1 MGHEYGANLVD
12 VAVVAKEINTTKI
25 KLDVVNV
32 LILESKVSW
41 TILKAI
47 RQYIFLLAYL

>member
-1 MGHEYGANLVD
+1 MGHECGANLVG

-25 KLDVVNV
+25 KLDVVNM

-47 RQYIFLLAYL
+47 QYIFLLAYL